1 MTSKLTPARSTS
13 VTIVPAGLPDPR
25 SRRGMRHTLTSLVL
39 AAVAA
44 VLAGARS
51 FTAIGER
58 AADAPPRVLAALGV
72 SGLRGGAG
80 YRKIDGFLTAR
91 RS

>member
-1 MTSKLTPARSTS
+1 MP
-13 VTIVPAGLPDPR
+13 VP
-25 SRRGMRHTLTSLVL
+25 V
-39 AAVAA
+39 
-44 VLAGARS
+44 
-51 FTAIGER
+51 
-58 AADAPPRVLAALGV
+58 APPRVLAALGV